1 MKRRIT
7 LVLVITLFM
16 FPASVAAQTDDYSSV
31 VATGSRVTWKVGTAT
46 NFTMWYTGGGYC
58 VVEDESEMT
67 FEISAVDEEVFGSL
81 SLGNVTVATND
92 TAVALDLT
100 LGIWPAWLPG
110 LFVEVGQENIDS
122 LNASAFAAA
131 ERVSGNWMNGTVT
144 SQYAN
149 YDVGQ
154 TTQEC
159 ISLYYY
165 QDPPGTQITHLAYSL
180 ETGIL
185 VRAETQ
191 VIFGSVYRLA
201 VSLEEISRP
210 DFMIIVI
217 GIAGLGAL
225 VVLVIVYV
233 QGSRGAG

>member
-1 MKRRIT
+1 
-7 LVLVITLFM
+7 
-16 FPASVAAQTDDYSSV
+16 
-31 VATGSRVTWKVGTAT
+31 
-46 NFTMWYTGGGYC
+46 
-58 VVEDESEMT
+58 
-67 FEISAVDEEVFGSL
+67 
-81 SLGNVTVATND
+81 
-92 TAVALDLT
+92 
-100 LGIWPAWLPG
+100 
-110 LFVEVGQENIDS
+110 
-122 LNASAFAAA
+122 
-131 ERVSGNWMNGTVT
+131 MNGTVT